1 MLTYA
6 LIKIDHLPLINYALI
21 ISISLFYFFF
31 S

>member
-21 ISISLFYFFF
+21 ISISLIIIIIF
-31 S
+31 